1 MTAVTFNLGLTNTG
15 GSSKLIKLIKRFMKI
30 LYLNCLSQLLIDLVM
45 KTKENY
51 S

>member
-1 MTAVTFNLGLTNTG
+1 
-15 GSSKLIKLIKRFMKI
+15 MKI

-51 S
+51 SNIDKKP